1 MTMYSGTVLM
11 LRLLRSSLSVEAS
24 FGTLLSGVIMYLPQ
38 EIIRKKRDGEVLTEA
53 EIRFFIQG
61 VADNTVS
68 EGQIAAFAMAIF
80 FNEMSMPE
88 RIALTCAM
96 RDSGMVMDW
105 SHMNFDGPIVDKHS
119 TGGVGDVT
127 SLMLGPMVAACG
139 GYVPMIS
146 GRGLGHTGGTL
157 DKLESIPGYNI
168 TPDNKRFGE
177 VVKQAGVAI
186 IGQTGD
192 LAPADKRVYATR
204 DITATVDNISLIT
217 ASILSKKLAAG
228 LDSLVM
234 DVKVGSGAFMPTYE
248 ASEELAK
255 SIVAVANGAGTKT
268 TAILTDMN
276 QVLASSAG
284 NAVEVREAVRFLT
297 GEYRNPR
304 LYEVTM
310 ASCAEMLVL
319 GNLASDETQAREKL
333 DQVLNNGQAAERFG
347 KMIAGLGGP
356 ADFVE
361 NYADYLPKAEI
372 IKPVLAERSGVVSA
386 MDTRAIGMAV
396 VGMGGGRRVASDE
409 IDYAVGFDQ
418 FVQLGDKVD
427 SETPLAM
434 IHARDEAQW
443 QQAAQALRNAVEIGT
458 SYTSTPDV
466 YRKIRI
472 EDI

>member
-1 MTMYSGTVLM
+1 
-11 LRLLRSSLSVEAS
+11 
-24 FGTLLSGVIMYLPQ
+24 MYLPQ
-38 EIIRKKRDGEVLTEA
+38 EIIRKKRDGEVLTA
-53 EIRFFIQG
+53 DEINFFIQG
-61 VADNTVS
+61 VANNTVS
-68 EGQIAAFAMAIF
+68 EGQIAAFAMTIF
-80 FNEMSMPE
+80 FNEMTMDE

-96 RDSGMVMDW
+96 RDSGMVIDW
-105 SHMNFDGPIVDKHS
+105 SHMNFGGPIVDKHS

-139 GYVPMIS
+139 GFVPMIS

-168 TPDNKRFGE
+168 TPSNDVFGQ
-177 VVKQAGVAI
+177 VTKDAGVAI

-228 LDSLVM
+228 LESLVM

-304 LYEVTM
+304 LLEVTM

-319 GNLASDETQAREKL
+319 GKLAENTEDARAKL
-333 DQVLNNGQAAERFG
+333 MEVLDNGKAAECFG
-347 KMIAGLGGP
+347 KMVAGLGGP

-361 NYADYLPKAEI
+361 NYDNYLEKAEI
-372 IKPVLAERSGVVSA
+372 IKPVYATETGIVSA

-396 VGMGGGRRVASDE
+396 VAMGGGRRVATDE
-409 IDYAVGFDQ
+409 IDYAVGFDE
-418 FVQLGDKVD
+418 FIRLGEVADSDK
-427 SETPLAM
+427 PLAV
-434 IHARDEAQW
+434 IHARTEEQW
-443 QQAAQALRNAVEIGT
+443 EDAAKALRSAIKVGGE
-458 SYTSTPDV
+458 YTPTPEV
-466 YRKIRI
+466 YRQIRA

>member
-1 MTMYSGTVLM
+1 M
-11 LRLLRSSLSVEAS
+11 
-24 FGTLLSGVIMYLPQ
+24 FLPQ
-38 EIIRKKRDGEVLTEA
+38 EIIRKKRDGEVLSTE
-53 EIRFFIQG
+53 EINFFIQG
-61 VADNTVS
+61 VADDTIS
-68 EGQIAAFAMAIF
+68 ESQIGAFAMTIF
-80 FNEMSMPE
+80 FNEMTMPE

-96 RDSGMVMDW
+96 RDSGMVINWD
-105 SHMNFDGPIVDKHS
+105 HMKFSGPIVDKHS

-139 GYVPMIS
+139 GFVPMIS

-168 TPDNKRFGE
+168 TPDNALFGQ
-177 VVKQAGVAI
+177 VTKDAGVAV

-204 DITATVDNISLIT
+204 DITATVDSISLIT
-217 ASILSKKLAAG
+217 SSILSKKLAAG
-228 LDSLVM
+228 LESLVM

-284 NAVEVREAVRFLT
+284 NALEVREAVQFLT
-297 GEYRNPR
+297 GEVRNPR
-304 LYEVTM
+304 LFEITM
-310 ASCAEMLVL
+310 ALCAEMLVL
-319 GNLASDETQAREKL
+319 GNLAKDEQDAREKL
-333 DQVLNNGQAAERFG
+333 QTVLDNGRAALCFG
-347 KMIAGLGGP
+347 KMVAGLGGP
-356 ADFVE
+356 KDFIE
-361 NYADYLPKAEI
+361 NYEHYLEKAPI
-372 IKPVLAERSGVVSA
+372 AKAVYANQSGIVSA

-396 VGMGGGRRVASDE
+396 VSMGGGRRVATDS

-418 FVQLGDKVD
+418 FIRLGETAD
-427 SETPLAM
+427 SQKPLAV
-434 IHARDEAQW
+434 IHARSEAQW
-443 QQAAQALRNAVEIGT
+443 QEAANALLNAIKVGDEAYQA
-458 SYTSTPDV
+458 TPDV
-466 YRKIRI
+466 YRLIRA

>member
-1 MTMYSGTVLM
+1 
-11 LRLLRSSLSVEAS
+11 
-24 FGTLLSGVIMYLPQ
+24 MYLPQ
-38 EIIRKKRDGEVLTEA
+38 EIIRKKRDGEVLTA
-53 EIRFFIQG
+53 DEINFFIQG
-61 VADNTVS
+61 VAKNTVS
-68 EGQIAAFAMAIF
+68 EGQIAAFAMTIF
-80 FNEMSMPE
+80 FNEMTMDE

-96 RDSGMVMDW
+96 RDSGMVIDW
-105 SHMNFDGPIVDKHS
+105 SHMNFSGPIVDKHS

-139 GYVPMIS
+139 GFVPMIS

-157 DKLESIPGYNI
+157 DKLEAIPGYNI
-168 TPDNKRFGE
+168 TPTNDVFGE
-177 VVKQAGVAI
+177 VTKDAGVAI

-284 NAVEVREAVRFLT
+284 NAVEVREAVQFLT

-304 LYEVTM
+304 LLEVTM
-310 ASCAEMLVL
+310 ALCAEMLVL
-319 GNLASDETQAREKL
+319 GKLATDSDDAHAKL
-333 DQVLNNGQAAERFG
+333 QQVLDNGKAAECFG
-347 KMIAGLGGP
+347 KMVAGLGGP
-356 ADFVE
+356 KDFVE
-361 NYADYLPKAEI
+361 HYDNYLEKAEI
-372 IKPVLAERSGVVSA
+372 IKPVYAEQSGVVSA

-396 VGMGGGRRVASDE
+396 VAMGGGRRVATDS
-409 IDYAVGFDQ
+409 IDYAVGFDH
-418 FVQLGDKVD
+418 FIRLGETAGADK
-427 SETPLAM
+427 PLAM
-434 IHARDEAQW
+434 IHARTEEQW
-443 QQAAQALRNAVEIGT
+443 QEAAKALQAAIKVGGE
-458 SYTSTPDV
+458 YTATPDV
-466 YRKIRI
+466 YRQIRA
-472 EDI
+472 EDV

>member
-1 MTMYSGTVLM
+1 
-11 LRLLRSSLSVEAS
+11 
-24 FGTLLSGVIMYLPQ
+24 MYLPQ
-38 EIIRKKRDGEVLTEA
+38 EIIRKKRDGEILTTD
-53 EIRFFIQG
+53 EINFFIQG
-61 VADNTVS
+61 VANDTVS
-68 EGQIAAFAMAIF
+68 EGQIAAFAMTIF
-80 FNEMSMPE
+80 FNEMTMPE

-96 RDSGMVMDW
+96 RDSGMVIDW

-168 TPDNKRFGE
+168 TPENDVFGR
-177 VVKQAGVAI
+177 VTKDAGVAI

-248 ASEELAK
+248 ASEELAR

-284 NAVEVREAVRFLT
+284 NALEVREAVRFLT

-304 LYEVTM
+304 LLEVTM
-310 ASCAEMLVL
+310 ASCCEMLVL
-319 GNLASDETQAREKL
+319 GKLADSTEQAYEKL
-333 DQVLNNGQAAERFG
+333 MTVLDNGKAAECFN
-347 KMIAGLGGP
+347 KMVAGLGGP
-356 ADFVE
+356 SDFVS
-361 NYADYLPKAEI
+361 NYTQYLPEAEI
-372 IKPVLAERSGVVSA
+372 IKPVFAKQAGVITH

-396 VGMGGGRRVASDE
+396 VGMGGGRRVATDS
-409 IDYAVGFDQ
+409 IDYAVGFDK
-418 FVQLGDKVD
+418 FAQLGDAVD
-427 SETPLAM
+427 AEKPLAF
-434 IHARDEAQW
+434 IHARNEQQW
-443 QQAAQALRNAVEIGT
+443 QEAANALQAAIHIGDPSQYQA
-458 SYTSTPDV
+458 TPVV
-466 YRKIRI
+466 YAQIRA
-472 EDI
+472 EDL

>member
-1 MTMYSGTVLM
+1 
-11 LRLLRSSLSVEAS
+11 
-24 FGTLLSGVIMYLPQ
+24 MYLPQ
-38 EIIRKKRDGEVLTEA
+38 EIIRKKRDGEVLTA
-53 EIRFFIQG
+53 DEINFFIQG
-61 VADNTVS
+61 VANNSVS
-68 EGQIAAFAMAIF
+68 EGQIAAFAMTIF
-80 FNEMSMPE
+80 FNEMTMPE

-96 RDSGMVMDW
+96 RDSGMVIDW
-105 SHMNFDGPIVDKHS
+105 SHMNFGGPIVDKHS

-139 GYVPMIS
+139 GFVPMIS

-168 TPDNKRFGE
+168 TPTNDVFGQ
-177 VVKQAGVAI
+177 VTKDAGVAI

-228 LDSLVM
+228 LESLVM

-304 LYEVTM
+304 LLEVTM

-319 GNLASDETQAREKL
+319 GKLAENTEDARAKL
-333 DQVLNNGQAAERFG
+333 MEALDSGKAAECFG

-361 NYADYLPKAEI
+361 NYDNYLEKAEI
-372 IKPVLAERSGVVSA
+372 IKPVYATETGVVSA

-396 VGMGGGRRVASDE
+396 VSMGGGRRVATDE
-409 IDYAVGFDQ
+409 IDYAVGFDN
-418 FVQLGDKVD
+418 FIRLGEVADSDK
-427 SETPLAM
+427 PLAV
-434 IHARDEAQW
+434 IHARTEEQWEEA
-443 QQAAQALRNAVEIGT
+443 AKALRSAIKVGGE
-458 SYTSTPDV
+458 YTPTPEV
-466 YRKIRI
+466 YRQIRA
-472 EDI
+472 EDL

>member
-1 MTMYSGTVLM
+1 
-11 LRLLRSSLSVEAS
+11 
-24 FGTLLSGVIMYLPQ
+24 MYLPQ
-38 EIIRKKRDGEVLTEA
+38 EIIRKKRDGEVLTA
-53 EIRFFIQG
+53 DEINFFIQG
-61 VADNTVS
+61 VANNTVS
-68 EGQIAAFAMAIF
+68 EGQIAAFAMTIF
-80 FNEMSMPE
+80 FNEMTMDE

-96 RDSGMVMDW
+96 RDSGMVIDW
-105 SHMNFDGPIVDKHS
+105 SHMNFGGPIVDKHS

-139 GYVPMIS
+139 GFVPMIS

-168 TPDNKRFGE
+168 TPSNDVFGQ
-177 VVKQAGVAI
+177 VTKDAGVAI

-228 LDSLVM
+228 LESLVM

-304 LYEVTM
+304 LLEVTM

-319 GNLASDETQAREKL
+319 GKLAENTEDARAKL
-333 DQVLNNGQAAERFG
+333 MEVLDNGKAAECFG
-347 KMIAGLGGP
+347 KMVAGLGGP

-361 NYADYLPKAEI
+361 NYDNYLEKAEI
-372 IKPVLAERSGVVSA
+372 IKPVYATETGIVSA

-396 VGMGGGRRVASDE
+396 VAMGGGRRVATDE
-409 IDYAVGFDQ
+409 IDYAVGFDE
-418 FVQLGDKVD
+418 FIRLGEVADSDK
-427 SETPLAM
+427 PLAV
-434 IHARDEAQW
+434 IHARTEEQWEEA
-443 QQAAQALRNAVEIGT
+443 AKALRSAIKVGGE
-458 SYTSTPDV
+458 YTPTPEV
-466 YRKIRI
+466 YRQIRA
-472 EDI
+472 EDIQ

>member
-1 MTMYSGTVLM
+1 
-11 LRLLRSSLSVEAS
+11 
-24 FGTLLSGVIMYLPQ
+24 MYLPQ
-38 EIIRKKRDGEVLTEA
+38 EIIRKKRDGEVLSA
-53 EIRFFIQG
+53 EEINFFIQG
-61 VADNTVS
+61 VANNTVS
-68 EGQIAAFAMAIF
+68 EGQIAAFAMTIF
-80 FNEMSMPE
+80 FNEMTMPE

-96 RDSGMVMDW
+96 RDSGMVIDW
-105 SHMNFDGPIVDKHS
+105 SHMNFGGPIVDKHS

-139 GYVPMIS
+139 GFVPMIS

-157 DKLESIPGYNI
+157 DKLEAIPGYNI
-168 TPDNKRFGE
+168 TPTNEVFGQ
-177 VVKQAGVAI
+177 VTKDAGVAI

-228 LDSLVM
+228 LESLVM

-284 NAVEVREAVRFLT
+284 NAVEVREAVQFLI

-304 LYEVTM
+304 LLEVTL

-319 GNLASDETQAREKL
+319 AKLAKDTEEANAKL
-333 DQVLNNGQAAERFG
+333 MEVLDNGKAAECFG
-347 KMIAGLGGP
+347 KMVAGLGGP
-356 ADFVE
+356 ADFMA
-361 NYADYLPKAEI
+361 NYDNYLEKAEI
-372 IKPVLAERSGVVSA
+372 IKPVYAEQEGVVSA

-396 VGMGGGRRVASDE
+396 VSMGGGRRVATDS

-418 FVQLGDKVD
+418 FIRLG
-427 SETPLAM
+427 ETADASKPLAM
-434 IHARDEAQW
+434 IHARSEEQW
-443 QQAAQALRNAVEIGT
+443 QEAAKALKAAIVIGGE
-458 SYTSTPDV
+458 YTPTPNV
-466 YRKIRI
+466 YRQIRA
-472 EDI
+472 EDV

>member
-1 MTMYSGTVLM
+1 
-11 LRLLRSSLSVEAS
+11 
-24 FGTLLSGVIMYLPQ
+24 MYLPQ
-38 EIIRKKRDGEVLTEA
+38 EIIRKKRDGEVLTA
-53 EIRFFIQG
+53 DEINFFIQG
-61 VADNTVS
+61 VANNTVS
-68 EGQIAAFAMAIF
+68 EGQIAAFAMTIF
-80 FNEMSMPE
+80 FNEMTMNE

-96 RDSGMVMDW
+96 RDSGMVIDW
-105 SHMNFDGPIVDKHS
+105 SHMNFGGPIVDKHS

-139 GYVPMIS
+139 GFVPMIS

-168 TPDNKRFGE
+168 TPSNDVFGQ
-177 VVKQAGVAI
+177 VTKDAGVAI

-228 LDSLVM
+228 LESLVM

-304 LYEVTM
+304 LLEVTM

-319 GNLASDETQAREKL
+319 GKLAENTEDARAKL
-333 DQVLNNGQAAERFG
+333 MEVLDNGKAAECFG
-347 KMIAGLGGP
+347 KMVAGLGGP

-361 NYADYLPKAEI
+361 NYDNYLEKAEI
-372 IKPVLAERSGVVSA
+372 IKPVYATETGIVSA

-396 VGMGGGRRVASDE
+396 VAMGGGRRVATDE
-409 IDYAVGFDQ
+409 IDYAVGFDE
-418 FVQLGDKVD
+418 FIRLGEVADSDK
-427 SETPLAM
+427 PLVV
-434 IHARDEAQW
+434 IHARTEEQWEEA
-443 QQAAQALRNAVEIGT
+443 AKALRSAIKVGGE
-458 SYTSTPDV
+458 YTPTPEV
-466 YRKIRI
+466 YRQIRA

>member
-1 MTMYSGTVLM
+1 MVK
-11 LRLLRSSLSVEAS
+11 SS
-24 FGTLLSGVIMYLPQ
+24 P
-38 EIIRKKRDGEVLTEA
+38 LTKLT
-53 EIRFFIQG
+53 FFIQG
-61 VADNTVS
+61 VAKETVS

-80 FNEMSMPE
+80 FNEMTMPE

-96 RDSGMVMDW
+96 RDSGMVLNWD
-105 SHMNFDGPIVDKHS
+105 HMGFDGPVVDKHS

-168 TPDNKRFGE
+168 TPTNEVFGQ
-177 VVKQAGVAI
+177 VTKDAGVAI
-186 IGQTGD
+186 IGQTGN

-248 ASEELAK
+248 ASDELAR

-304 LYEVTM
+304 LLEVTM
-310 ASCAEMLVL
+310 ASCKEMLVL
-319 GNLASDETQAREKL
+319 GGLADNAEQAEQKL
-333 DQVLNNGQAAERFG
+333 MQVLDNGKAAECFN
-347 KMIAGLGGP
+347 KMVAGLGGP
-356 ADFVE
+356 KDFVE
-361 NYADYLPKAEI
+361 NYDNYLPKAEI
-372 IKPVLAERSGVVSA
+372 IKPVFADTAGIITE

-396 VGMGGGRRVASDE
+396 VAMGGGRRVATDQ

-418 FVQLGDKVD
+418 FIKLGETVD
-427 SETPLAM
+427 NNSPIAV
-434 IHARDEAQW
+434 IHARNEQQW
-443 QQAAQALRNAVEIGT
+443 QEAAEAIKAAVKVGEAG
-458 SYTSTPDV
+458 SYKLPQMFMLKSEL
-466 YRKIRI
+466 KM
-472 EDI
+472 

>member
-1 MTMYSGTVLM
+1 
-11 LRLLRSSLSVEAS
+11 
-24 FGTLLSGVIMYLPQ
+24 MYLPQ
-38 EIIRKKRDGEVLTEA
+38 EIIRKKRDGQVLSA
-53 EIRFFIQG
+53 EEINFFIQG
-61 VADNTVS
+61 VANDTVS
-68 EGQIAAFAMAIF
+68 EGQIAAFAMTIF
-80 FNEMSMPE
+80 FNEMTMPE

-96 RDSGMVMDW
+96 RDSGMVIDW
-105 SHMNFDGPIVDKHS
+105 GHMNFGGPIVDKHS

-127 SLMLGPMVAACG
+127 SLMLGPMIAACG
-139 GYVPMIS
+139 GFVPMIS

-157 DKLESIPGYNI
+157 DKLESIPGYDI
-168 TPDNKRFGE
+168 TPTNEVFGQVTKE
-177 VVKQAGVAI
+177 AGVAI

-228 LDSLVM
+228 LESLVM

-248 ASEELAK
+248 ASEELAN

-284 NAVEVREAVRFLT
+284 NAVEVREAVQFLT

-310 ASCAEMLVL
+310 ALCSEMLVL
-319 GNLASDETQAREKL
+319 AKLADDNEQADAMLNE
-333 DQVLNNGQAAERFG
+333 VLNNGKAAQCFG
-347 KMIAGLGGP
+347 TMVAGLGGP
-356 ADFVE
+356 IDFVE
-361 NYADYLPKAEI
+361 NYDNYLDKAEI
-372 IKPVLAERSGVVSA
+372 IKPVYADIEGTVSA

-396 VGMGGGRRVASDE
+396 VGMGGGRRVATDT

-418 FVQLGDKVD
+418 FIRLGESANQDK
-427 SETPLAM
+427 PLAV
-434 IHARDEAQW
+434 IHARSEAQW
-443 QQAAQALRNAVEIGT
+443 QDAANALKAAVT
-458 SYTSTPDV
+458 VSDQPYTETPCV
-466 YRKIRI
+466 YRHIRA
-472 EDI
+472 EDLA